1 MAGKMNATAAAA
13 EPVRRAYVTFLPGA
27 DDGEG
32 LKAVVRQAED
42 LRKVDAAY
50 PLVVAVLPDVPE
62 SHRRILVLQ
71 GCVVREVEPVYP
83 PAEFSAMSAAPRY
96 SMLRVWEV
104 GNNPGLIH
112 VHGAPHRYFPH
123 SSFVVLSRLC
133 GFPLCLVRACCFED
147 VFFFLFL

>member
-1 MAGKMNATAAAA
+1 MAGKMNATAAAAA

-71 GCVVREVEPVYP
+71 GCVVREVEPVGYTED
-83 PAEFSAMSAAPRY
+83 AQVDEA
-96 SMLRVWEV
+96 RVGV
-104 GNNPGLIH
+104 
-112 VHGAPHRYFPH
+112 
-123 SSFVVLSRLC
+123 C
-133 GFPLCLVRACCFED
+133 VRKSP
-147 VFFFLFL
+147 